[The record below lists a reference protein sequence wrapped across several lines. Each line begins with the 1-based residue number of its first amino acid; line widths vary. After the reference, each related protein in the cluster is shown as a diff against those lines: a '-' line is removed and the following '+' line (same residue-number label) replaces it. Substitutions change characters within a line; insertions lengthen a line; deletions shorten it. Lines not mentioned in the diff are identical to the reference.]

1 MPSPPQITEIQVS
14 WGKGLPFAC
23 GILQG
28 VLVYVRDWEPL
39 TLKKGCYHSTTRLMD
54 SCGIWKP
61 SCGMVSAE
69 CSSHHH
75 LHQRSWGHTR
85 RPSRSGLMMLLT
97 EGEAEEGHYTLTWDS
112 SYSPPPCASFPV
124 FCHSTPAALG
134 YGVHSMHGGIRVH
147 TGGFI
152 QLWEVV
158 IHARVRLCSA
168 VYSRV
173 TMFLFKK
180 QTNNKCI
187 CSPCWTWMNRL
198 FSSHSMNS

>member
-1 MPSPPQITEIQVS
+1 
-14 WGKGLPFAC
+14 
-23 GILQG
+23 
-28 VLVYVRDWEPL
+28 
-39 TLKKGCYHSTTRLMD
+39 MD

-69 CSSHHH
+69 RSSHHH

-134 YGVHSMHGGIRVH
+134 YGVHSMHGGIEYTRV
-147 TGGFI
+147 
-152 QLWEVV
+152 ESK
-158 IHARVRLCSA
+158 AKRA
-168 VYSRV
+168 VD
-173 TMFLFKK
+173 LFSYGKLSFMLECDFAVLSTPGSPCFYLKNK
-180 QTNNKCI
+180 QTINASVRHVGLGWTGF
-187 CSPCWTWMNRL
+187 SPCHPR
-198 FSSHSMNS
+198 NS